1 MVNQH
6 NNFLSL
12 SEQPKFSF
20 LFNNLVQRWN
30 NLKFSNKLILMLI
43 GSITLPI
50 ISITQI
56 NIWNAQKLAVQD
68 LEKVLQL
75 ELKFLNQTISVEQNN
90 IAKNAIILDKTVEQS
105 EINLNQ
111 IEKQTTELNKLNQI
125 IASVKELDPNR
136 SFYLITDAQGKTV
149 AQYIQ
154 IIDEDFSTYS
164 SLPSEEKSLI
174 TKFRS
179 VSPSTGIKLDELPI
193 VKQTLNQK
201 RSLSGLELLPEKLLQ
216 QLGLAEQANIGL
228 RQQKIEGLPEAK
240 KPFPEETYNTEQG
253 KTGFVMLAVEPIQV
267 NNQLIGTAIVGTLL
281 NRNYELVDRLKQ
293 NTGVST
299 ATIFAQDWRVSTN
312 VPYTDKQT
320 RAIGTR
326 VSREVADRVLN
337 QTQDF
342 LGAANIIGI
351 DYITGYSPLY
361 DHQKLLNPQ
370 QAKPV
375 GIAYVGEPK
384 TELNQRLMNIALTGY
399 GVAGTILLLITIIL
413 IPITKSFSDSLQR
426 LAKFV
431 QRVSSGEQG
440 LRLNN
445 IQRQDEIGI
454 LSQEINA
461 MIINLENS
469 REQEQLL
476 AQSRQQQAETEREN
490 QKQQN
495 EALQQELLQF
505 ITDIEGVSDG
515 NLTVRANITEGAIG
529 IAADFFNSIIESLR
543 DIVTRVQEATNNV
556 NTSVSVNEDAIRQ
569 VTEETIQQTHQINET
584 LNSVAE
590 MTRSIQ
596 VVANSAQ
603 QAAEVS
609 RDASTS
615 ATIGGEA
622 IEQTVQSIL
631 QLRETV
637 AATAKKVKRLGESSQ
652 EISKVVS
659 LINQIAMQTNLLAIN
674 ASIEA
679 SRAGEE
685 GRGFAVVAEEVGE
698 LATKSAEATKEIE
711 EIVESIQEET
721 AEVVAAMEIGT
732 AQVVEGTRL
741 VENTKQSLEQIVQ
754 VSRQIDEL
762 LQSIS
767 SATVSQV
774 QTSQT
779 VTQLMEKIAE
789 ISQRTSSASNN
800 VSSSLEETVKI
811 AQQLQASVGTFKV

>member
-1 MVNQH
+1 MINQQ
-6 NNFLSL
+6 NNFS
-12 SEQPKFSF
+12 SSSSQPQSIP
-20 LFNNLVQRWN
+20 LFNGLVQGWN
-30 NLKFSNKLILMLI
+30 NLKFRNKLILMLI
-43 GSITLPI
+43 GSMALPI
-50 ISITQI
+50 VSTTQI
-56 NIWNAQKLAVQD
+56 NIWNAQKLALEN
-68 LEKVLQL
+68 LEKVLHL
-75 ELKFLNQTISVEQNN
+75 ELDFLEQTISSEQNE
-90 IAKNAIILDKTVEQS
+90 IAKNAATLDVKVENS
-105 EINLNQ
+105 GINLNQ
-111 IEKQTTELNKLNQI
+111 VSQEAAELNKLNQI
-125 IASVKELDPNR
+125 IASVKQVDADR

-154 IIDEDFSTYS
+154 IVDENFSTYPF
-164 SLPSEEKSLI
+164 LPSEEKSTM
-174 TKFRS
+174 TKFRP
-179 VSPSTGIKLDELPI
+179 VPLSTGIKLGELSI
-193 VKQTLNQK
+193 VKHTLNQK
-201 RSLSGLELLPEKLLQ
+201 RPLSGLELLPGEILQ
-216 QLGLAEQANIGL
+216 RLGLAEQANIGL
-228 RQQKIEGLPEAK
+228 RQQKIEGLPEPK
-240 KPFPEETYNTEQG
+240 KPFPEGTYEIEQG
-253 KTGFVMLAVEPIQV
+253 KIGFVMLAVEPIQV

-281 NRNYELVDRLKQ
+281 NRNYQLVDQLKQ

-326 VSREVADRVLN
+326 VSREVANQVLN
-337 QTQDF
+337 QKQDY

-351 DYITGYSPLY
+351 DYMTGYSPLY
-361 DHQKLLNPQ
+361 DHQKLLNPE

-384 TELNQRLMNIALTGY
+384 TEVNKNLLNIALTGY
-399 GVAGTILLLITIIL
+399 GIAAIVLLLITIIL
-413 IPITKSFSDSLQR
+413 IPLAESFSRPLQE

-431 QRVSSGEQG
+431 QKIGSGEKG
-440 LRLNN
+440 LRLKN

-454 LSQEINA
+454 LSQEINE
-461 MIINLENS
+461 MIFNLETS

-476 AQSRQQQAETEREN
+476 AESRQQQTEAEKER
-490 QKQQN
+490 QQQQN
-495 EALQQELLQF
+495 ELLQQELLQF
-505 ITDIEGVSDG
+505 LNDIEGASEGD
-515 NLTVRANITEGAIG
+515 LTVRANITEGAMG

-556 NTSVSVNEDAIRQ
+556 NTSVGVNEDAIRQ
-569 VTEETIQQTHQINET
+569 VAQEALEQTNQINET

-590 MTRSIQ
+590 ITHSIQ
-596 VVANSAQ
+596 EVANNAQ
-603 QAAEVS
+603 RAAEVS
-609 RDASTS
+609 RNASTFA
-615 ATIGGEA
+615 ATGGQA
-622 IEQTVQSIL
+622 VEQTVQSIL

-698 LATKSAEATKEIE
+698 LAAKSAEATKEIE

-741 VENTKQSLEQIVQ
+741 VENTKQSLDQIMQ
-754 VSRQIDEL
+754 VSCQIDEL

-767 SATVSQV
+767 GATVSQV

-779 VTQLMEKIAE
+779 VTQLMEKIAQ
-789 ISQRTSSASNN
+789 ISQRTSSASNH
-800 VSSSLEETVKI
+800 VSISLKETVKI